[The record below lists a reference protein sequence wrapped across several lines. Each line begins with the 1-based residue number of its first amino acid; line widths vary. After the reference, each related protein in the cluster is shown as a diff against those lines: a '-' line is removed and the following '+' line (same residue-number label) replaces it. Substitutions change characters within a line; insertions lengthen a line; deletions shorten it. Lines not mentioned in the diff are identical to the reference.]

1 MVQDT
6 LSRKK
11 DEMQVVIKKD
21 GRKKSA
27 EPARGV
33 DWKHRCQIDPSDCL
47 LETINHADDDLLP
60 NITLHKK

>member
-33 DWKHRCQIDPSDCL
+33 DWKHCCQIDPSDCL

>member
-1 MVQDT
+1 
-6 LSRKK
+6 
-11 DEMQVVIKKD
+11 MQVVIKKD